1 MCVLVLCWVF
11 VNPLNNIK
19 AQSINE
25 VINKIQYFYDHISS
39 LKAVFV
45 QETLFPDGRR
55 EIRKGKVW
63 IKKPGKM
70 RWEYSEPERFLII
83 SNGEKLFVY
92 YPEEK
97 QVFIYPSG
105 KAISSH
111 LALGFM
117 SGRGDIKKDLKLES
131 FKILKKN
138 LWELSFIS
146 AFKDPQVKKII
157 LIVNLNT
164 GEVKQFYVI
173 NQLGEKIKITF
184 NKIEYNSNIKDK
196 IFNLKLSKDVE
207 VIQ

>member
-138 LWELSFIS
+138 LW
-146 AFKDPQVKKII
+146 
-157 LIVNLNT
+157 
-164 GEVKQFYVI
+164 
-173 NQLGEKIKITF
+173 
-184 NKIEYNSNIKDK
+184 
-196 IFNLKLSKDVE
+196 
-207 VIQ
+207 

>member
-1 MCVLVLCWVF
+1 
-11 VNPLNNIK
+11 
-19 AQSINE
+19 
-25 VINKIQYFYDHISS
+25 
-39 LKAVFV
+39 VFV